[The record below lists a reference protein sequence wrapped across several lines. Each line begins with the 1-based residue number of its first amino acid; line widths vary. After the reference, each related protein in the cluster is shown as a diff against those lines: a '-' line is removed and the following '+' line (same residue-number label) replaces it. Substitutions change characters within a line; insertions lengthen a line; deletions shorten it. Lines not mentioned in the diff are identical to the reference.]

1 MKEMVLRPYQGSSI
15 DALRAGIRAGAR
27 RQVLASPTGS
37 GKTEMGIK
45 LIQDATKKG
54 SRVWFICDRVALIDQ
69 TSARFSG
76 YGIDHGI
83 IQGDNPL
90 YDMSKPVQIASA
102 QTIAQRTFRDEDIP
116 DLIIWDECHAVYKK
130 VLDLVAR
137 AEFAKVV
144 GLSATPFTAGMADQW
159 DGLVNSTTVNKLLA
173 EGYLAPLKIKAC
185 VTPDMKGAKK
195 KFTGE
200 YADGDA
206 GERGIR
212 IIGDVVQ
219 TWSSQT
225 RKHFGGPVKTIVFS
239 PSVRHGQELCDQF
252 ARAGYNFQ
260 QISYLD
266 GDDDDRRAKIEEFR
280 KPDSA
285 IDGLV
290 SCSVLTKGF
299 DVPDVLCGISCRP
312 YRKSFSSHIQEMGR
326 VMRISPGKKFGLWLD
341 HSGNC
346 ISFADDT
353 AWFFEYGVDSLSSAQ
368 KKDSEVRE
376 PTEKIKQDRFCG
388 GCGSLMAPG
397 ETVCTDCGW
406 ERTRRGEIEIVH
418 GELIDFAHSTS
429 GAFKPRQG
437 LRAECLNDPKGVW
450 NAALSYCFANSS
462 HGGPEK
468 ARKWAYGIWA
478 GIYPGSRLP
487 KGLYDAVVT
496 HSLVTLVQY
505 SLIEREVA
513 RFRKKGRRA
522 A

>member
-1 MKEMVLRPYQGSSI
+1 MRDMELRPYQGVSI
-15 DALRAGIRAGAR
+15 EALRAGIRAGAR

-54 SRVWFICDRVALIDQ
+54 RRVWFICDRVALIDQ
-69 TSARFSG
+69 TSDRFAG
-76 YGIDHGI
+76 YGIDHGV
-83 IQGDNPL
+83 IQAKNPL
-90 YDMSKPVQIASA
+90 YDMSKGVQIASA
-102 QTIAQRTFRDEDIP
+102 QTIARRTFLEKDLP

-130 VLDLVAR
+130 VLDLVAK

-144 GLSATPFTAGMADQW
+144 GLSATPFTAGMADHW
-159 DGLVNSTTVNKLLA
+159 DGLVNSTTVNQLLA
-173 EGYLAPLKIKAC
+173 DKWLAPLKIKAC

-200 YADGDA
+200 YADDDA

-225 RKHFGGPVKTIVFS
+225 RKYFGGPVKTIVFS

-290 SCSVLTKGF
+290 SCAVLTKGF
-299 DVPDVLCGISCRP
+299 DVPDVRCGISCRP

-326 VMRISPGKKFGLWLD
+326 VMRIAPGKEFGLWLD

-376 PTEKIKQDRFCG
+376 PAEKIKRDRFCG
-388 GCGSLMAPG
+388 DCGSLMAPG
-397 ETVCTDCGW
+397 EGVCSDCGW
-406 ERTRRGEIEIVH
+406 ERPRRGEIEVVQ
-418 GELIDFAHSTS
+418 GELIDFAHTTT
-429 GAFKPRQG
+429 GAFKPRDG
-437 LRAECLNDPKGVW
+437 LRAECLKDPKAVW
-450 NAALSYCFANSS
+450 NAALAYCFANSS

-468 ARKWAYGIWA
+468 ARKWAFGIWA
-478 GIYPGSRLP
+478 GIYPGSKLP
-487 KGLYDAVVT
+487 KGLYDAPCT

-513 RFRKKGRRA
+513 RFRKKRRA